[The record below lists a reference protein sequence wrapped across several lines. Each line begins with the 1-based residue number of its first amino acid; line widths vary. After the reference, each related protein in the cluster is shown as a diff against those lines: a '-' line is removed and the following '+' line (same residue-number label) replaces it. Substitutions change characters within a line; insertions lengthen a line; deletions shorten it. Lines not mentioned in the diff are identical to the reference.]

1 MEPLL
6 WIQVILSMDLQIR
19 LVHIITHL
27 CSPCHY
33 KELSA
38 STGYLVDMKMYK
50 FPDFRCLKP
59 KPGLPSSKWPHYEM
73 VQHRAAKSVKEL
85 QKVPEIPFDKE
96 SSINLF
102 QSSSKLSNHTKS
114 IIPSFLRFEDLK
126 ISQYFFNFEDPDVW
140 NDFTD
145 KKKGI

>member
-1 MEPLL
+1 
-6 WIQVILSMDLQIR
+6 
-19 LVHIITHL
+19 
-27 CSPCHY
+27 
-33 KELSA
+33 
-38 STGYLVDMKMYK
+38 
-50 FPDFRCLKP
+50 
-59 KPGLPSSKWPHYEM
+59 M

-126 ISQYFFNFEDPDVW
+126 ISQYFFNFEDPDIW

-145 KKKGI
+145 KKKGK